1 MDWTEPPPR
10 RWALWAFANA
20 LASHAEECRL
30 LETIP
35 GIDRVSACAILIE
48 AGPEM
53 AVFGAARRL
62 AAWAGVCPGNN
73 ESAGKRRS
81 GRGRPGNKTLRAVL
95 VECAHA
101 AARTHDCQ
109 FRAYHKALMVRRGY
123 KRAISAT
130 AHKLLRS
137 VFAVLRD
144 RRPYRDPDTDYEALL
159 VRRNP
164 PRWLRKL
171 REFDILVPNDD
182 GAISVRWPSLG
193 SMLTSTKRRA

>member
-1 MDWTEPPPR
+1 
-10 RWALWAFANA
+10 
-20 LASHAEECRL
+20 
-30 LETIP
+30 
-35 GIDRVSACAILIE
+35 VSACAILIE
-48 AGPEM
+48 SGPEVE
-53 AVFGAARRL
+53 VFGAARRL

-109 FRAYHKALMVRRGY
+109 FRAYHKALMVRRGR
-123 KRAISAT
+123 KHAISAT

-137 VFAVLRD
+137 IFAVLRD

-159 VRRNP
+159 VRRNA

-182 GAISVRWPSLG
+182 GTISVRWPSLQHERG
-193 SMLTSTKRRA
+193 VPVY

>member
-1 MDWTEPPPR
+1 M
-10 RWALWAFANA
+10 
-20 LASHAEECRL
+20 
-30 LETIP
+30 
-35 GIDRVSACAILIE
+35 SACAILIE
-48 AGPEM
+48 TGPDV

-62 AAWAGVCPGNN
+62 AAWAGLCPSNN

-81 GRGRPGNKTLRAVL
+81 GHGRPGNKTLRAVL
-95 VECAHA
+95 VECAQA

-109 FRAYHKALMVRRGY
+109 LRAYHKALMVRRGY

-144 RRPYRDPDTDYEALL
+144 HRPYRDPDTDYEALL
-159 VRRNP
+159 VRRNA

-182 GAISVRWPSLG
+182 GTISVQWPSLRQG
-193 SMLTSTKRRA
+193 RGVSVH